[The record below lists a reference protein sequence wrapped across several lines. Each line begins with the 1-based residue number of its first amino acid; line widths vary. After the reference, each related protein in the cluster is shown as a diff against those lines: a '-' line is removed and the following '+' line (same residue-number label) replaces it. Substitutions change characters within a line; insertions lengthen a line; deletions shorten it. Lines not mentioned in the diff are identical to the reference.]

1 MTNLQLSK
9 LLNILVAI
17 KRLSLIDSLC
27 PRAAVV
33 HLNFLAG
40 STFVLYRPDIGLI
53 KQTLNRTSQCN
64 NVDAVRHQV
73 KFNVTK
79 GTEVRV
85 ERWQCPV
92 EVVPW
97 NLYLVN
103 YVENVVSRDLIVFI
117 SDNSN
122 IFSCSR
128 NAQVTFVE
136 NPNGKETCFKIV
148 NIHI

>member
-1 MTNLQLSK
+1 MQ
-9 LLNILVAI
+9 
-17 KRLSLIDSLC
+17 
-27 PRAAVV
+27 
-33 HLNFLAG
+33 
-40 STFVLYRPDIGLI
+40 
-53 KQTLNRTSQCN
+53 
-64 NVDAVRHQV
+64 
-73 KFNVTK
+73 
-79 GTEVRV
+79 
-85 ERWQCPV
+85 RWQCPV

-97 NLYLVN
+97 NLYVVN